1 VDGLD
6 RHQIA
11 NIALDEVGW
20 GISTGSDVMTGVR
33 QNHGSV
39 SVVLEY
45 NASVREKVSVLNGAP
60 PDGSWRGDDMI
71 SKSWRIV
78 VASLGPVTRQLVSS
92 PTQLMG
98 IQLLLKIQY

>member
-1 VDGLD
+1 MG

-20 GISTGSDVMTGVR
+20 GISTGSDATTGVR

-71 SKSWRIV
+71 SKTWRV
-78 VASLGPVTRQLVSS
+78 VVSHASLGPVTRQPVSY
-92 PTQLMG
+92 MG
-98 IQLLLKIQY
+98 IQLLFKIQY